1 VRSIIEL
8 AAGLLNVFEVFRCPD
23 PCAAKCRGSGRD
35 AGRYQIRL
43 ETAFDGGL
51 EARGAI
57 AMSQKTDAI
66 ANTIGI
72 DTGKNTL
79 HLIGLDHEGTIVL
92 REKLGRGRIVA
103 RMAKIG

>member
-1 VRSIIEL
+1 MLE
-8 AAGLLNVFEVFRCPD
+8 AQGLMTQRDFD
-23 PCAAKCRGSGRD
+23 PGYHREWDGPAV
-35 AGRYQIRL
+35 L
-43 ETAFDGGL
+43 LPLTAFDGGL

-79 HLIGLDHEGTIVL
+79 HLIGLDHEGETTPGLSRHGGGSI
-92 REKLGRGRIVA
+92 
-103 RMAKIG
+103 